1 MKGKRGNNSSFYEKN
16 TRGTVVMDYKYLFE
30 TNLHA
35 RLKQNIIGKIFVK
48 VNKNDSLI
56 ISIKSSGGIKFET
69 SITNFSDRILNG
81 YSTEYAAYEVK
92 KKYKEYI
99 TKRFFK

>member
-1 MKGKRGNNSSFYEKN
+1 MG
-16 TRGTVVMDYKYLFE
+16 MDYKYLFE

-35 RLKQNIIGKIFVK
+35 KLRKDIIGKIFVK
-48 VNKNDSLI
+48 VNKNDSLVVRI
-56 ISIKSSGGIKFET
+56 ETDGLKFDI

-92 KKYKEYI
+92 KRYKTFI
-99 TKRFFK
+99 MKKFFK